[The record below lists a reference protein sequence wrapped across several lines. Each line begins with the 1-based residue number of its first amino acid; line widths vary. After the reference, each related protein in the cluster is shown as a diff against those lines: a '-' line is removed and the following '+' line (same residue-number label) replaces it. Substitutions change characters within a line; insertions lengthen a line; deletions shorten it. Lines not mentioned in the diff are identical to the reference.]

1 MVRPFKVV
9 ALLFSVR
16 PLLNQPLL
24 HLCLP
29 WSPSL
34 CLPPAPAS
42 AGSNP

>member
-9 ALLFSVR
+9 VLLFSVP
-16 PLLNQPLL
+16 PLLNPPLL
-24 HLCLP
+24 HLHLLR
-29 WSPSL
+29 SPSL